1 MLAGGTSQR
10 PNLPTNVLTFQ
21 LREKN
26 MIRKASILLF
36 AALFAASCASTS
48 TDPIDPNA
56 KAKRGA
62 GVGAAAGAIV
72 GAIIGNQSGGN
83 RTGAVVGA
91 AAGAAIGAAI
101 GHKMDKQ
108 QEELQQI
115 PGVEVTRPAEN
126 EIAVGLTNDILF
138 DFNRADLRP
147 EAKSTLRS
155 LANNFRQY
163 PDEVITVEG
172 HTDNVG
178 SPDYN
183 QGLSERRANSV
194 RIYLIDE
201 SVPSS
206 HIEARGY
213 GESRPKATN
222 STPEGRQLNR
232 RVEIHIRATQS

>member
-1 MLAGGTSQR
+1 
-10 PNLPTNVLTFQ
+10 
-21 LREKN
+21 
-26 MIRKASILLF
+26 MIRRASVLLLIALFLF
-36 AALFAASCASTS
+36 ACKTTS
-48 TDPIDPNA
+48 DDPNA
-56 KAKRGA
+56 RAKRGA
-62 GVGAAAGAIV
+62 GAGAAAGAVV
-72 GAIIGNQSGGN
+72 GAVVGNQSGN
-83 RTGAVVGA
+83 PRTGAVAGA

-101 GHKMDKQ
+101 GHRMDKQ
-108 QEELQQI
+108 QQELQQI

-126 EIAVGLTNDILF
+126 EIAVRMTNDILF
-138 DFNRADLRP
+138 DFNRAALRP
-147 EAKSTLRS
+147 ESQSTLRS

-178 SPDYN
+178 SADYN
-183 QGLSERRANSV
+183 QGLSERRAHSV
-194 RIYLIDE
+194 RSYLIDE
-201 SVPSS
+201 GVASS